1 MANTASSVGHMPAQ
15 PGIPRLAPSPAT
27 NAAVSSGTPAERSW
41 RTVTGI
47 VPMLLSEVK
56 ATMPA
61 GQNIRKKRSGLRRV
75 AAVRIS
81 GWTTNIWIAM
91 DR

>member
-1 MANTASSVGHMPAQ
+1 
-15 PGIPRLAPSPAT
+15 
-27 NAAVSSGTPAERSW
+27 
-41 RTVTGI
+41 
-47 VPMLLSEVK
+47 MLLSEVK